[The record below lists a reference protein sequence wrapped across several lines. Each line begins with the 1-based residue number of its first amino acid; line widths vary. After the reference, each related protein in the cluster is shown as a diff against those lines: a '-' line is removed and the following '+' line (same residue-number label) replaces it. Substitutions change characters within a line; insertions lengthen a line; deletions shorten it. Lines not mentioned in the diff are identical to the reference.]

1 LINSKGGTSSGELA
15 NLYAGISHLQLGQF
29 EAAIDYLK
37 DYSPSGSM
45 MPIVK
50 NGVMGDAYSELSQFD
65 NALSY
70 YQKAVSAGDN
80 EMLTPYYLLKLGMLN
95 LKQNNMEA
103 SKDAFQKIK
112 EKYPLSQ
119 INRDAE
125 KYLSRVEAK
134 LYEKDLP
141 EADHLQVGIVVSD
154 WNSEITHALYE
165 GCFDTLIKHGVKEDR
180 IKTIQVPGAFELPVG
195 AKMLVGQHK
204 LDAVICLGCVIK
216 GETSHN
222 EYINNAVAM
231 GLVTMGLARA
241 LRMSGLKETIKG
253 GISKIGF

>member
-1 LINSKGGTSSGELA
+1 MAKRRNKKKQDETLVDIVDAKEKTQDFIDKNQTTIFGVLTAAVLLIGAFFAYKYLYQAPRQQQAMEEISQAQFQFSQDSFALALTNPGNGFEGFLDLINSKGGTSSGELA

-65 NALSY
+65 DALSY

-103 SKDAFQKIK
+103 SKDAFLKIK

-134 LYEKDLP
+134 L
-141 EADHLQVGIVVSD
+141 
-154 WNSEITHALYE
+154 
-165 GCFDTLIKHGVKEDR
+165 
-180 IKTIQVPGAFELPVG
+180 
-195 AKMLVGQHK
+195 
-204 LDAVICLGCVIK
+204 
-216 GETSHN
+216 
-222 EYINNAVAM
+222 
-231 GLVTMGLARA
+231 
-241 LRMSGLKETIKG
+241 
-253 GISKIGF
+253 